1 MSDNSPSVP
10 KVQRRKAASDRPPA
24 VVPVKLKFPS
34 RYHYRFPA
42 PDDEPFD
49 SVNQVEFAA
58 QYFACF
64 LALVIVLAALAAF
77 VLVPI
82 VGQVFAS

>member
-10 KVQRRKAASDRPPA
+10 KVPRPKAIQRVPA
-24 VVPVKLKFPS
+24 PVKLKFPS

>member
-1 MSDNSPSVP
+1 MSDSPSSVP
-10 KVQRRKAASDRPPA
+10 QVPRPKAGSERPPA
-24 VVPVKLKFPS
+24 IVPVKLKFPS
-34 RYHYRFPA
+34 RYRYRFPA

-64 LALVIVLAALAAF
+64 VAMVIVLAALAAF

-82 VGQVFAS
+82 VGQVFAT